1 MHMVSA
7 HGKARKRTAQTLQ
20 SPLPEAEFQ
29 MVRLAR
35 PKGPLVQPIFS
46 ERRKELETSPR
57 SQSKVAELRL
67 GPTPRG
73 HHTGPES
80 LHLFPTLD
88 QDKLTQWKPGTSQ
101 QSKHMTRLDAKSPQ
115 WPLRGGS
122 TWHQAGVCRVLG
134 QHMLDTQEGLSGHL
148 LNDGVAPWRED

>member
-1 MHMVSA
+1 M
-7 HGKARKRTAQTLQ
+7 
-20 SPLPEAEFQ
+20 
-29 MVRLAR
+29 
-35 PKGPLVQPIFS
+35 
-46 ERRKELETSPR
+46 ETSPR
-57 SQSKVAELRL
+57 SHSKVAELRL

-101 QSKHMTRLDAKSPQ
+101 HSKHMTRLDAKSPQ

-122 TWHQAGVCRVLG
+122 TRHQG
-134 QHMLDTQEGLSGHL
+134 GLVQGPRPAHSGHT
-148 LNDGVAPWRED
+148 GGSQWTPPG